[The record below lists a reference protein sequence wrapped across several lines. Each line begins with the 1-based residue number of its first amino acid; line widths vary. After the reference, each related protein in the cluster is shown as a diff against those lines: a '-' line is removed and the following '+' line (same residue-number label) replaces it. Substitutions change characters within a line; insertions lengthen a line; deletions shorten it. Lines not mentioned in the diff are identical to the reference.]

1 MQMVRICVCKAYAYA
16 KYMDMYSI
24 CLLSL
29 FPAEIRK
36 RTEADPDW
44 SVADFYA
51 ANYMLRVGPMLS
63 IQDMG

>member
-36 RTEADPDW
+36 RAEADPDW
-44 SVADFYA
+44 SVAAFCA
-51 ANYMLRVGPMLS
+51 GCYMLWVGQMLS